1 MWKNHCIL
9 FFTDNEALVSVINK
23 QSSKDRYAMIMVRHL
38 MLKCLQF
45 NILFRVKHIAG
56 KRNVLADFLSRL
68 QVRGCIKAVSRR
80 FVSYELLPFVIVYV
94 MTLHPWKR
102 TLHGPTAR
110 RKNVFLQI

>member
-1 MWKNHCIL
+1 MNIMTLEFYPVSLALEIWGGLLKNRCIL

-23 QSSKDRYAMIMVRHL
+23 QSSKDCDAMIMVRHL

-68 QVRGCIKAVSRR
+68 
-80 FVSYELLPFVIVYV
+80 
-94 MTLHPWKR
+94 
-102 TLHGPTAR
+102 
-110 RKNVFLQI
+110 